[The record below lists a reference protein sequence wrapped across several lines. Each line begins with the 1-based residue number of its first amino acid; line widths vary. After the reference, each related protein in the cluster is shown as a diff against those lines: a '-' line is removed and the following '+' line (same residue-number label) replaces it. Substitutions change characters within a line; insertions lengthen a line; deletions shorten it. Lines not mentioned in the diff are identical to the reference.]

1 MDEKENELVV
11 QNIPVEHIIIT
22 CSKDISINE
31 INLLKEYGKVIIFDS
46 KVFQNVPIHTLEY
59 DYFILDIRKKE
70 DRLYFQQIEPS
81 ILNNINVVSL
91 CHSFEKFEEFHSE
104 LGVKNVITKLPEKQ
118 AFKEDF
124 DKNLLLKKISKP
136 NAVYSCIKSLYRVVK
151 GDWK

>member
-46 KVFQNVPIHTLEY
+46 KVFQNVPINTLEY

-91 CHSFEKFEEFHSE
+91 CHSFEKFEEFHNE